1 MMILR
6 LMMCG
11 TGWTISHE
19 FVTRPLRFMMK
30 CISACPT
37 AEWAAFGSSTLVQSC
52 EQGSSGS

>member
-1 MMILR
+1 
-6 LMMCG
+6 MCG

-37 AEWAAFGSSTLVQSC
+37 AEWAAFGSSTLAQSC